1 MDFQGNYKA
10 PFTTKVDRSEIGA
23 RESALH
29 RLPQYAVC
37 VGLGLM
43 GGAVGV
49 ALAIGLAILI
59 QLRLPPPAV
68 FAPGVIPLMVTAV
81 LAGLGASWLIGHT
94 ARHGW
99 PSLLEDSSQN
109 GLQVILVSSV
119 FASLAQVLFFFM

>member
-1 MDFQGNYKA
+1 MDLRSNYKA
-10 PFTTKVDRSEIGA
+10 SYRTEADGSDIGPK
-23 RESALH
+23 ESALR
-29 RLPQYAVC
+29 RLPQYVVC

-59 QLRLPPPAV
+59 QMRLPPPAV

-81 LAGLGASWLIGHT
+81 LAGLGASWLIGHM
-94 ARHGW
+94 ARHSW
-99 PSLLEDSSQN
+99 PDLLGDSFQN

>member
-1 MDFQGNYKA
+1 MDFQSNYKTPYRTEA
-10 PFTTKVDRSEIGA
+10 DGSDVGA
-23 RESALH
+23 RESALR
-29 RLPQYAVC
+29 RLPQYVVC

-59 QLRLPPPAV
+59 QMWLPPPAV

-81 LAGLGASWLIGHT
+81 LAGLGASWLTGQM
-94 ARHGW
+94 ARHSW
-99 PSLLEDSSQN
+99 PALLDEPSQN
-109 GLQVILVSSV
+109 GLHVILVSSV